1 MDHGRVGPNGMAGGA
16 PGGVNRVRVTRDD
29 GMYHPPH
36 LSKDQDIALAAGECV
51 HISTPGGGGYGD
63 AYARDPEQVLLDVRR
78 GYYAPEEAESLFA
91 VALTKDPLGLNA
103 ETTATRRRKKV
114 TE

>member
-1 MDHGRVGPNGMAGGA
+1 
-16 PGGVNRVRVTRDD
+16 
-29 GMYHPPH
+29 MYHPPH

-78 GYYAPEEAESLFA
+78 GYYAPEEAESLFT